1 MIEICLTL
9 YCMFVYT
16 CHVIFF
22 LLFFLMIRR
31 PPRSTRTDTLFP
43 YTTLFRSDERTEMVR
58 FFAKAIWMKSSSAAC
73 RKRKSKSSGIFEI
86 ICVGDRLRPH
96 YQAPAM
102 IERKRGNEPW
112 GGAGPIHE

>member
-1 MIEICLTL
+1 
-9 YCMFVYT
+9 
-16 CHVIFF
+16 
-22 LLFFLMIRR
+22 
-31 PPRSTRTDTLFP
+31 
-43 YTTLFRSDERTEMVR
+43 MVR
-58 FFAKAIWMKSSSAAC
+58 FFAKAIWMKRSSAAC

-112 GGAGPIHE
+112 GGDGPIHECVSVLRVPGTRPPSRPSCASGLAIDLIAGETP